1 MSPTETLQKPTETD
15 IHIPAQRDAENLYD
29 MSESDRERAALPEP
43 GLGDFDLERGR
54 AGLTNF
60 ARLTGHIALGPRI
73 PLRRR

>member
-15 IHIPAQRDAENLYD
+15 IYIPTQRNADYLDDISDAN
-29 MSESDRERAALPEP
+29 RERPPLPEP

-60 ARLTGHIALGPRI
+60 ARLTGRIALGPRI
-73 PLRRR
+73 PLRRP